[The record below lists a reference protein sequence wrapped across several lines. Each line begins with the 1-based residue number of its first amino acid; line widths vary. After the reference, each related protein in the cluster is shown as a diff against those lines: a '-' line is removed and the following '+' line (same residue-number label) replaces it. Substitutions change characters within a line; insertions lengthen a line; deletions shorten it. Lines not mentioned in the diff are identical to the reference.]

1 MEKIM
6 ENLNQIISL
15 LKESKSQFHVVNNIK
30 EVLLSNGYKQIKE
43 EDEITSIGDYF
54 YIRGGSSIVVININS
69 MDPCSK
75 IIAAHTDSPTFKLKQ
90 NPNVADAK
98 LNRLNVEPYGGAIY
112 YPFFDR
118 PLGVAGRAFFKK
130 ENKVEQVLI
139 DLDAS
144 FIIPSLAIHM
154 DRNVNSSFSPN
165 PKSDSLPL
173 YGMEEDTD
181 ISTYINNKYKDNGEL
196 LSYDLFLY
204 NKVEPTLTGLNKEF
218 LSSSRLDD
226 LASVYSSLL
235 GLISSKNK
243 KGCNIAIYFDSE
255 EVGSSTFNGADS
267 DLLSFAFDK
276 LSSFYKV
283 SKIKLA
289 RNSFCIS
296 ADNAHAI
303 HPAHIDLTDRSNQV
317 YLNSGIAIKYNANM
331 AYTSDAYSSSFI
343 KEMFNKAK
351 LNYQEFSNRSDLRGG
366 STLGNISS
374 TQISLHTV
382 DIGIP
387 QLAMHSCYETLGVN
401 DLLDMVK
408 LADTFYS
415 SIFNLEDDGFEIIGE

>member
-15 LKESKSQFHVVNNIK
+15 LKESKSQFHVVNNIR
-30 EVLLSNGYKQIKE
+30 ETLLSNGYKQIKE
-43 EDEITSIGDYF
+43 EDEITSIGNYF

-90 NPNVADAK
+90 NPNVVDAK

-130 ENKVEQVLI
+130 DNKVEQTLI

-165 PKSDSLPL
+165 PKSDLLPL

-235 GLISSKNK
+235 GLISSKDK

-267 DLLSFAFDK
+267 DLLSFTFDK

-303 HPAHIDLTDRSNQV
+303 HPAHVDLTDRSNQV
-317 YLNSGIAIKYNANM
+317 YLNRGVAIKYNANM

-408 LADTFYS
+408 LASTFYS
-415 SIFNLEDDGFEIIGE
+415 SMFNLEEDGFQILGE

>member
-43 EDEITSIGDYF
+43 EDEITSIGNYF

-90 NPNVADAK
+90 NPNVVDAK

-130 ENKVEQVLI
+130 DNKVEQTLI

-165 PKSDSLPL
+165 PKSDLLPL

-235 GLISSKNK
+235 GLISSKDK

-283 SKIKLA
+283 SKVKLA

-303 HPAHIDLTDRSNQV
+303 HPAHVDLTDRSNQV
-317 YLNSGIAIKYNANM
+317 YLNRGVAIKYNANM

-408 LADTFYS
+408 LASTFYS
-415 SIFNLEDDGFEIIGE
+415 SMFNLEEDGFQILGE

>member
-15 LKESKSQFHVVNNIK
+15 LKESKSQFHVVNNIR
-30 EVLLSNGYKQIKE
+30 ETLLSNGYKQIKE
-43 EDEITSIGDYF
+43 EDKITSIGNYF

-90 NPNVADAK
+90 NPNVIDAK

-130 ENKVEQVLI
+130 DNKVEQTLI

-165 PKSDSLPL
+165 PKSDLLPL

-226 LASVYSSLL
+226 LASVYFSLL
-235 GLISSKNK
+235 GLISSKDK

-283 SKIKLA
+283 SKVKLA

-303 HPAHIDLTDRSNQV
+303 HPAHVDLTDRSNQV
-317 YLNSGIAIKYNANM
+317 YLNRGVAIKYNANM

-408 LADTFYS
+408 LAATFYS
-415 SIFNLEDDGFEIIGE
+415 SIFKLEEDGFQILGE

>member
-6 ENLNQIISL
+6 ENLNQILSL

-30 EVLLSNGYKQIKE
+30 EVLLSNGYTQIKE

-54 YIRGGSSIVVININS
+54 YIRGGSSIVAININS

-90 NPNVADAK
+90 NPNVVDAK

-130 ENKVEQVLI
+130 DNKVEQTLI

-165 PKSDSLPL
+165 PKSDLLPL

-235 GLISSKNK
+235 GLISSKDK

-267 DLLSFAFDK
+267 DLLSFTFDK

-303 HPAHIDLTDRSNQV
+303 HPAHVDLTDRSNQV
-317 YLNSGIAIKYNANM
+317 YLNRGVAIKYNANM

-343 KEMFNKAK
+343 KHLSFNKIYFIFELYHITRKKEIK
-351 LNYQEFSNRSDLRGG
+351 LILF
-366 STLGNISS
+366 
-374 TQISLHTV
+374 
-382 DIGIP
+382 P
-387 QLAMHSCYETLGVN
+387 
-401 DLLDMVK
+401 
-408 LADTFYS
+408 
-415 SIFNLEDDGFEIIGE
+415 

>member
-1 MEKIM
+1 M

-30 EVLLSNGYKQIKE
+30 EVLLSNGYTQIKE
-43 EDEITSIGDYF
+43 EDEITSIGNYF

-90 NPNVADAK
+90 NPNVVDAK
-98 LNRLNVEPYGGAIY
+98 LNRLNIEPYGGAIY

-130 ENKVEQVLI
+130 DNKVEQTLI

-165 PKSDSLPL
+165 PKSDLLPL
-173 YGMEEDTD
+173 YGMEEDAD
-181 ISTYINNKYKDNGEL
+181 ISTYINNRYKDNGEL

-235 GLISSKNK
+235 GLISSKDK

-267 DLLSFAFDK
+267 DLLSFTFDK

-303 HPAHIDLTDRSNQV
+303 HPAHVDLTDRSNQV

-331 AYTSDAYSSSFI
+331 AYTSDGYSSSFM

-408 LADTFYS
+408 LATAFYS
-415 SIFNLEDDGFEIIGE
+415 SMFSLEEDGFQILGE

>member
-1 MEKIM
+1 MES
-6 ENLNQIISL
+6 LNQIISL

-90 NPNVADAK
+90 NPNVTDAK

-130 ENKVEQVLI
+130 DNKVEQVLI

-165 PKSDSLPL
+165 PKSDLLPL
-173 YGMEEDTD
+173 YGMEEDID

-204 NKVEPTLTGLNKEF
+204 NKVEPTLIGLNKEF

-235 GLISSKNK
+235 GLVSSKDK

-267 DLLSFAFDK
+267 DLLLFTFDK

-283 SKIKLA
+283 SKNKLA

-303 HPAHIDLTDRSNQV
+303 HPAHIDLTDGSNQV

-408 LADTFYS
+408 LAAAFYS
-415 SIFNLEDDGFEIIGE
+415 SMFNLEEDGFQILGE

>member
-1 MEKIM
+1 M

-15 LKESKSQFHVVNNIK
+15 LKESKSQFHVVNNIR
-30 EVLLSNGYKQIKE
+30 ETLLSNGYKQIKE
-43 EDEITSIGDYF
+43 EDEITSIGNYF

-90 NPNVADAK
+90 NPNVIDAK

-130 ENKVEQVLI
+130 DNKVEQTLI

-165 PKSDSLPL
+165 PKSDLLPL

-204 NKVEPTLTGLNKEF
+204 NKVESTLTGLNKEF

-235 GLISSKNK
+235 GLISSKDK

-283 SKIKLA
+283 SKVKLA
-289 RNSFCIS
+289 RDSFCIS

-317 YLNSGIAIKYNANM
+317 YLNRGVAIKYNANM

-374 TQISLHTV
+374 TQISLYTV

-408 LADTFYS
+408 LAATFYS
-415 SIFNLEDDGFEIIGE
+415 SIFKLEEDGFQILGE

>member
-15 LKESKSQFHVVNNIK
+15 LKESKSQFHVVNNIR
-30 EVLLSNGYKQIKE
+30 ETLLSNGYKQIKE
-43 EDEITSIGDYF
+43 EDEITSIGNYF

-90 NPNVADAK
+90 NPNVIDAK

-130 ENKVEQVLI
+130 DNKVEQTLI

-165 PKSDSLPL
+165 PKSDLLPL

-235 GLISSKNK
+235 GLISSKDK

-283 SKIKLA
+283 SKVKLA

-303 HPAHIDLTDRSNQV
+303 HPAHVDLTDRSNQV
-317 YLNSGIAIKYNANM
+317 YLNRGVAIKYNANM

-374 TQISLHTV
+374 TQISLYTV

-408 LADTFYS
+408 LAATFYS
-415 SIFNLEDDGFEIIGE
+415 SIFKLEEDGFQILGE

>member
-1 MEKIM
+1 M

-43 EDEITSIGDYF
+43 EDEITSIGNYF

-90 NPNVADAK
+90 NPNVIDAK

-130 ENKVEQVLI
+130 DNKVEQTLI

-165 PKSDSLPL
+165 PKSDLLPL

-235 GLISSKNK
+235 GLISSKDK

-267 DLLSFAFDK
+267 DLLSFTFDK

-303 HPAHIDLTDRSNQV
+303 HPAHVDLTDRSNQV
-317 YLNSGIAIKYNANM
+317 YLNRGVAIKYNANM

-408 LADTFYS
+408 LASTFYS
-415 SIFNLEDDGFEIIGE
+415 SMFNLEEDGFQILGE

>member
-1 MEKIM
+1 M

-15 LKESKSQFHVVNNIK
+15 LKESKSQFHVVNNIR
-30 EVLLSNGYKQIKE
+30 ETLLSNGYKQIKE
-43 EDEITSIGDYF
+43 EDEITSIGNYF

-69 MDPCSK
+69 MDQCSK

-90 NPNVADAK
+90 NPNVVDAK

-130 ENKVEQVLI
+130 DNKVEQTLI

-165 PKSDSLPL
+165 PKSDLLPL
-173 YGMEEDTD
+173 YGMEEDID

-235 GLISSKNK
+235 GLISSKDK

-283 SKIKLA
+283 SKVKLA

-303 HPAHIDLTDRSNQV
+303 HPAHVDLTDRSNQV
-317 YLNSGIAIKYNANM
+317 YLNRGVAIKYNANM

-408 LADTFYS
+408 LASTFYS
-415 SIFNLEDDGFEIIGE
+415 SMFNLEEDGFQILGE

>member
-1 MEKIM
+1 MK
-6 ENLNQIISL
+6 NLNQIISL
-15 LKESKSQFHVVNNIK
+15 LKESKSQFHVINNIR
-30 EVLLSNGYKQIKE
+30 ETLLSNGYKQIKE
-43 EDEITSIGDYF
+43 EDEITSIGNYF

-90 NPNVADAK
+90 NPNVIDAK

-130 ENKVEQVLI
+130 DNKVEQTLI

-165 PKSDSLPL
+165 PKSDLLPL
-173 YGMEEDTD
+173 YGMEEDAD

-235 GLISSKNK
+235 GLISSKDK

-267 DLLSFAFDK
+267 DLLSFTFDK

-303 HPAHIDLTDRSNQV
+303 HPAHVDLTDRSNQV

-331 AYTSDAYSSSFI
+331 AYTSDGYSSSFI

-408 LADTFYS
+408 LATAFYS
-415 SIFNLEDDGFEIIGE
+415 SMFSLEEDGFQILGE

>member
-30 EVLLSNGYKQIKE
+30 EVLLSNGYTQIKE

-54 YIRGGSSIVVININS
+54 YIRGGSSIVAININS
-69 MDPCSK
+69 MDACSK

-90 NPNVADAK
+90 NPNVIDAK

-130 ENKVEQVLI
+130 DNKVEQTLI

-165 PKSDSLPL
+165 PKSDLLPL

-235 GLISSKNK
+235 GLISSKDK

-267 DLLSFAFDK
+267 DLLSFTFDK

-303 HPAHIDLTDRSNQV
+303 HPAHVDLTDRSNQV
-317 YLNSGIAIKYNANM
+317 YLNRGVAIKYNANM

-408 LADTFYS
+408 LASTFYS
-415 SIFNLEDDGFEIIGE
+415 SMFNLEEDGFQILGE

>member
-1 MEKIM
+1 MK
-6 ENLNQIISL
+6 NLNQIISL

-43 EDEITSIGDYF
+43 EDEITSIGNYF

-90 NPNVADAK
+90 NPNVIDAK

-130 ENKVEQVLI
+130 DNKVEQTLI

-165 PKSDSLPL
+165 PKSDLFPL

-235 GLISSKNK
+235 GLISSKDK

-283 SKIKLA
+283 SKVKLA

-303 HPAHIDLTDRSNQV
+303 HPAHVDLTDRSNQV
-317 YLNSGIAIKYNANM
+317 YLNRGVAIKYNANM

-374 TQISLHTV
+374 TQISLYTV

-408 LADTFYS
+408 LAATFYS
-415 SIFNLEDDGFEIIGE
+415 SIFKLEEDGFQILGE

>member
-15 LKESKSQFHVVNNIK
+15 LKESKSQFHVVNNIR
-30 EVLLSNGYKQIKE
+30 ETLLSNGYKQIKE
-43 EDEITSIGDYF
+43 EDKITSIGNYF

-90 NPNVADAK
+90 NPNVIDAK

-130 ENKVEQVLI
+130 DNKVEQTLI

-165 PKSDSLPL
+165 PKSDLLPL

-235 GLISSKNK
+235 GLISSKDK

-267 DLLSFAFDK
+267 DLLSFVFDK

-283 SKIKLA
+283 SKVKLA

-303 HPAHIDLTDRSNQV
+303 HPAHVDLTDRSNQV
-317 YLNSGIAIKYNANM
+317 YLNRGVAIKYNANM

-343 KEMFNKAK
+343 KEMFSKAK

-408 LADTFYS
+408 LAATFYS
-415 SIFNLEDDGFEIIGE
+415 SIFKLEEDGFQILGE

>member
-43 EDEITSIGDYF
+43 EDEITSIGNYF
-54 YIRGGSSIVVININS
+54 YIRGGSSIVAININS

-75 IIAAHTDSPTFKLKQ
+75 IIAAHNDSPTFKLKQ
-90 NPNVADAK
+90 NPNVVDAK

-112 YPFFDR
+112 YHFFDR

-130 ENKVEQVLI
+130 DNKVEQTLI

-165 PKSDSLPL
+165 PKSDLLPL
-173 YGMEEDTD
+173 YGMEEDAD
-181 ISTYINNKYKDNGEL
+181 ISTYINNRYKDNGEL

-267 DLLSFAFDK
+267 DLLSFTFDK
-276 LSSFYKV
+276 LSSFYKI
-283 SKIKLA
+283 SKVKLA

-303 HPAHIDLTDRSNQV
+303 HPAHVDLTDRSNQV
-317 YLNSGIAIKYNANM
+317 YLNKGIAIKYNANM
-331 AYTSDAYSSSFI
+331 AYTSDAYSSSFM
-343 KEMFNKAK
+343 KEIFNMAK
-351 LNYQEFSNRSDLRGG
+351 CNYQEFSNRSDLRGG

-408 LADTFYS
+408 LASTFYS
-415 SIFNLEDDGFEIIGE
+415 SMFSLEEDGFQILGE

>member
-1 MEKIM
+1 M

-15 LKESKSQFHVVNNIK
+15 LKESKSQFHVVNNIR
-30 EVLLSNGYKQIKE
+30 ETLLSNGYKQTKE
-43 EDEITSIGDYF
+43 EDEITSIGNYF

-90 NPNVADAK
+90 NPNVVDAK

-130 ENKVEQVLI
+130 DNKVEQTLI

-165 PKSDSLPL
+165 PKSDLLPL
-173 YGMEEDTD
+173 YGMEEDID

-235 GLISSKNK
+235 GLISSKDK

-267 DLLSFAFDK
+267 DLLSFTFDK

-303 HPAHIDLTDRSNQV
+303 HPAHVDLTDRSNQV
-317 YLNSGIAIKYNANM
+317 YLNRGVAIKYNANM
-331 AYTSDAYSSSFI
+331 TYTSDAYSSSFI

-408 LADTFYS
+408 LASTFYS
-415 SIFNLEDDGFEIIGE
+415 SMFNLEEDGFQILGE

>member
-1 MEKIM
+1 M

-30 EVLLSNGYKQIKE
+30 EVLLSNGYTQIKE

-90 NPNVADAK
+90 NPNVVDAK

-130 ENKVEQVLI
+130 DNKVEQTLI

-165 PKSDSLPL
+165 PKSDLLPL

-235 GLISSKNK
+235 GLISSKDK

-283 SKIKLA
+283 SKVKLA

-303 HPAHIDLTDRSNQV
+303 HPAHVDLTDRSNQV
-317 YLNSGIAIKYNANM
+317 YLNRGVAIKYNANM

-408 LADTFYS
+408 LAVTFYS
-415 SIFNLEDDGFEIIGE
+415 SIFKLEEDGFQILGE

>member
-1 MEKIM
+1 M

-43 EDEITSIGDYF
+43 EDEITSIGNYF
-54 YIRGGSSIVVININS
+54 YVRGGSSKVVININS
-69 MDPCSK
+69 MDACSK

-90 NPNVADAK
+90 NPNVVDAK

-130 ENKVEQVLI
+130 DNKVEQTLI

-165 PKSDSLPL
+165 PKSDLLPL
-173 YGMEEDTD
+173 YGMEEDID

-235 GLISSKNK
+235 GLISSKDK

-267 DLLSFAFDK
+267 DLLSFTFDK

-283 SKIKLA
+283 SKVKLA

-303 HPAHIDLTDRSNQV
+303 HPAHVDLTDRSNQV
-317 YLNSGIAIKYNANM
+317 YLNRGVAIKYNANM

-343 KEMFNKAK
+343 KEMFHKAK

-408 LADTFYS
+408 LASTFYS
-415 SIFNLEDDGFEIIGE
+415 SMFNLEEDGFQILGE

>member
-1 MEKIM
+1 M

-15 LKESKSQFHVVNNIK
+15 LKESKSQFHVINNIR
-30 EVLLSNGYKQIKE
+30 ETLLSNGYKQIKE
-43 EDEITSIGDYF
+43 EDEITSIGNYF

-90 NPNVADAK
+90 NPNVIDAK

-130 ENKVEQVLI
+130 DNKVEQTLI

-165 PKSDSLPL
+165 PKSDLLPL

-235 GLISSKNK
+235 GLISSKDK

-267 DLLSFAFDK
+267 DLLSFVFDK

-283 SKIKLA
+283 SKVKLA

-303 HPAHIDLTDRSNQV
+303 HPAHVDLTDRSNQV
-317 YLNSGIAIKYNANM
+317 YLNRGVAIKYNANM
-331 AYTSDAYSSSFI
+331 AYTSDASSSSFI

-408 LADTFYS
+408 LAATFYS
-415 SIFNLEDDGFEIIGE
+415 SIFKLEEDGFQILGE

>member
-15 LKESKSQFHVVNNIK
+15 LKESKSQFHVVNNIR
-30 EVLLSNGYKQIKE
+30 ETLLSNGYKQIKE
-43 EDEITSIGDYF
+43 EDEITSIGNYF
-54 YIRGGSSIVVININS
+54 YIRGGSSIVIININS

-90 NPNVADAK
+90 NPNVVDAK

-130 ENKVEQVLI
+130 DNKVEQTLI

-165 PKSDSLPL
+165 PKSDLLPL

-235 GLISSKNK
+235 GLISSKDK

-267 DLLSFAFDK
+267 DLLSFVFDK

-283 SKIKLA
+283 SKVKLA

-303 HPAHIDLTDRSNQV
+303 HPAHVDLTDRSNQV
-317 YLNSGIAIKYNANM
+317 YLNRGVAIKYNANM

-343 KEMFNKAK
+343 KEMFSKAK

-408 LADTFYS
+408 LAATFYS
-415 SIFNLEDDGFEIIGE
+415 SIFKLEEDGFQILGE

>member
-1 MEKIM
+1 M

-43 EDEITSIGDYF
+43 EDEITSLGNYF

-130 ENKVEQVLI
+130 DNKVEQVLI

-165 PKSDSLPL
+165 PKSDLLPL

-235 GLISSKNK
+235 GLISSKDK
-243 KGCNIAIYFDSE
+243 KGCNIVIYFDSE

-267 DLLSFAFDK
+267 DLLSFTFDK

-283 SKIKLA
+283 SKVKLA

-296 ADNAHAI
+296 ADNAQAI
-303 HPAHIDLTDRSNQV
+303 HPAHADLTDRSNQV
-317 YLNSGIAIKYNANM
+317 YLNSGVAIKYNANM

-408 LADTFYS
+408 LASTFYS
-415 SIFNLEDDGFEIIGE
+415 SMFKLEEDGFQILGE

>member
-1 MEKIM
+1 M

-118 PLGVAGRAFFKK
+118 PLGVAGRAFFKRD
-130 ENKVEQVLI
+130 NKVEQTLI

-165 PKSDSLPL
+165 PKSDLLPL
-173 YGMEEDTD
+173 YGMEEDID
-181 ISTYINNKYKDNGEL
+181 ISTYINNKYKDNGGL

-235 GLISSKNK
+235 GLISSKDK

-296 ADNAHAI
+296 VDNAHAI
-303 HPAHIDLTDRSNQV
+303 HPAHVDLTDRSNQV

-408 LADTFYS
+408 LAATFYS
-415 SIFNLEDDGFEIIGE
+415 SMFNLEEDGFQILGE

>member
-1 MEKIM
+1 M

-15 LKESKSQFHVVNNIK
+15 LKKSKSQFHVVNNIR
-30 EVLLSNGYKQIKE
+30 ETLLSNGYKQIKE
-43 EDEITSIGDYF
+43 EDEITSIGNYF

-90 NPNVADAK
+90 NPNVVDAK

-130 ENKVEQVLI
+130 DNKVEQTLI

-165 PKSDSLPL
+165 PKSDLLPL
-173 YGMEEDTD
+173 YGMEEDID

-235 GLISSKNK
+235 GLISSKDK

-267 DLLSFAFDK
+267 DLLSFTFDK

-303 HPAHIDLTDRSNQV
+303 HPAHVDLTDRSNQV
-317 YLNSGIAIKYNANM
+317 YLNRGVAIKYNANM

-408 LADTFYS
+408 LAATFYS
-415 SIFNLEDDGFEIIGE
+415 SIFKLEEDGFQILGE

>member
-1 MEKIM
+1 M

-90 NPNVADAK
+90 NPNVIDAK

-130 ENKVEQVLI
+130 DNKVEQTLI

-165 PKSDSLPL
+165 PKSDLLPL

-235 GLISSKNK
+235 GLISSKDK

-267 DLLSFAFDK
+267 DLLSFTFDK

-303 HPAHIDLTDRSNQV
+303 HPAHVDLTDRSNQV
-317 YLNSGIAIKYNANM
+317 YLNRGVAIKYNANM

-408 LADTFYS
+408 LASTFYS
-415 SIFNLEDDGFEIIGE
+415 SMFNLEEDGFQILGE

>member
-1 MEKIM
+1 M

-15 LKESKSQFHVVNNIK
+15 LKESKSQFLVVNNIR
-30 EVLLSNGYKQIKE
+30 ETLLSNGYKQIKE
-43 EDEITSIGDYF
+43 EDEITSIGNYF

-90 NPNVADAK
+90 NPNVIDAK

-130 ENKVEQVLI
+130 DNKVEQTLI

-165 PKSDSLPL
+165 PKSDLLPL

-235 GLISSKNK
+235 GLISSKDK

-283 SKIKLA
+283 SKVKLA

-303 HPAHIDLTDRSNQV
+303 HPAHVDLTDRSNQV
-317 YLNSGIAIKYNANM
+317 YLNRGVAIKYNANM

-408 LADTFYS
+408 LAATFYS
-415 SIFNLEDDGFEIIGE
+415 SIFKLEEDGFQILGE

>member
-1 MEKIM
+1 M

-43 EDEITSIGDYF
+43 EDEITSIGNYF

-90 NPNVADAK
+90 NPNVVDAK

-130 ENKVEQVLI
+130 DNKVEQTLI

-165 PKSDSLPL
+165 PKSDLLPL

-235 GLISSKNK
+235 GLISSKDK

-283 SKIKLA
+283 SKVKLA

-303 HPAHIDLTDRSNQV
+303 HPAHVDLTDRSNQV
-317 YLNSGIAIKYNANM
+317 YLNRGVAIKYNANM

-408 LADTFYS
+408 LASTFYS
-415 SIFNLEDDGFEIIGE
+415 SMFNLEEDGFQILGE

>member
-1 MEKIM
+1 
-6 ENLNQIISL
+6 
-15 LKESKSQFHVVNNIK
+15 
-30 EVLLSNGYKQIKE
+30 
-43 EDEITSIGDYF
+43 
-54 YIRGGSSIVVININS
+54 
-69 MDPCSK
+69 
-75 IIAAHTDSPTFKLKQ
+75 
-90 NPNVADAK
+90 
-98 LNRLNVEPYGGAIY
+98 
-112 YPFFDR
+112 
-118 PLGVAGRAFFKK
+118 
-130 ENKVEQVLI
+130 
-139 DLDAS
+139 
-144 FIIPSLAIHM
+144 M

-165 PKSDSLPL
+165 PKSDLLPL

-235 GLISSKNK
+235 GLISSKDK

-267 DLLSFAFDK
+267 DLLSFTFDK

-283 SKIKLA
+283 SKVKLA

-303 HPAHIDLTDRSNQV
+303 HPAHVDLTDRSNQV
-317 YLNSGIAIKYNANM
+317 YLNSGVAIKYNANM

-408 LADTFYS
+408 LAATFYS
-415 SIFNLEDDGFEIIGE
+415 SMFNLEEDGFQILGE

>member
-30 EVLLSNGYKQIKE
+30 ETLLSNDYKQIKE
-43 EDEITSIGDYF
+43 EDEITSIGNYF

-90 NPNVADAK
+90 NPNVVDAK

-130 ENKVEQVLI
+130 DNKVEQTLI

-165 PKSDSLPL
+165 PKSDLLPL
-173 YGMEEDTD
+173 YGMEEDAD

-267 DLLSFAFDK
+267 DLLSFTFDK

-283 SKIKLA
+283 SKNKLA
-289 RNSFCIS
+289 MNSFCIS

-303 HPAHIDLTDRSNQV
+303 HPAHVDLTDRSNQV
-317 YLNSGIAIKYNANM
+317 YLNSGVAIKYNANM

-408 LADTFYS
+408 LASTFYS
-415 SIFNLEDDGFEIIGE
+415 SMFNLEEDGFQILGE

>member
-15 LKESKSQFHVVNNIK
+15 LKESKSQFHVVNNIR
-30 EVLLSNGYKQIKE
+30 ETLLSNGYKQIKE
-43 EDEITSIGDYF
+43 EDKITSIGNYF

-90 NPNVADAK
+90 NPNVIDAK

-130 ENKVEQVLI
+130 DNKVEQTLI

-165 PKSDSLPL
+165 PKSDLLPL

-235 GLISSKNK
+235 GLISSKDK

-283 SKIKLA
+283 SKVKLA

-303 HPAHIDLTDRSNQV
+303 HPAHVDLTDRSNQV
-317 YLNSGIAIKYNANM
+317 YLNRGVAIKYNANM

-408 LADTFYS
+408 LAATFYS
-415 SIFNLEDDGFEIIGE
+415 SIFKLEEDGFQILGE

>member
-1 MEKIM
+1 M

-43 EDEITSIGDYF
+43 EDEITSLGNYF

-90 NPNVADAK
+90 NPNVVDAK

-130 ENKVEQVLI
+130 DNKVEQVLI

-165 PKSDSLPL
+165 PKSDLLPL
-173 YGMEEDTD
+173 YGTEEDAD
-181 ISTYINNKYKDNGEL
+181 ISTYINNRYKDNGEL

-204 NKVEPTLTGLNKEF
+204 NKVEPTLSGLNKEF

-267 DLLSFAFDK
+267 DLLSFTFDK

-303 HPAHIDLTDRSNQV
+303 HPAHVDLTDRSNQV

-408 LADTFYS
+408 LAATFYS
-415 SIFNLEDDGFEIIGE
+415 SVFKLEEDGFQILGE

>member
-30 EVLLSNGYKQIKE
+30 EVLLSNGYTQIKE

-90 NPNVADAK
+90 NPNVVDAK

-130 ENKVEQVLI
+130 DNKVEQTLI

-165 PKSDSLPL
+165 PKSDLLPL
-173 YGMEEDTD
+173 YGMEEDID

-235 GLISSKNK
+235 GLISSKDK

-283 SKIKLA
+283 SKVKLA

-303 HPAHIDLTDRSNQV
+303 HPAHVDLTDRSNQV
-317 YLNSGIAIKYNANM
+317 YLNRGVAIKYNANM
-331 AYTSDAYSSSFI
+331 TYTSDAYSSSFI

-408 LADTFYS
+408 LASTFYS
-415 SIFNLEDDGFEIIGE
+415 SMFNLEEDGFQILGE

>member
-1 MEKIM
+1 M

-30 EVLLSNGYKQIKE
+30 ETLLSNDYKQIKE
-43 EDEITSIGDYF
+43 EDEITSIGNYF

-90 NPNVADAK
+90 NPNVIDAK

-130 ENKVEQVLI
+130 DNKVEQTLI

-165 PKSDSLPL
+165 PKSDLLPL
-173 YGMEEDTD
+173 YGMEEDAD

-267 DLLSFAFDK
+267 DLLSFTFDK

-283 SKIKLA
+283 SKNKLA
-289 RNSFCIS
+289 MNSFCIS

-303 HPAHIDLTDRSNQV
+303 HPAHVDLTDRSNQV
-317 YLNSGIAIKYNANM
+317 YLNSGVAIKYNANM

-408 LADTFYS
+408 LASTFYS
-415 SIFNLEDDGFEIIGE
+415 SMFNLEEDGFQILGE

>member
-1 MEKIM
+1 M

-15 LKESKSQFHVVNNIK
+15 LKESKSQFHVVNNIR
-30 EVLLSNGYKQIKE
+30 ETLLSNGYKQIKE
-43 EDEITSIGDYF
+43 EDEITSIGNYF

-90 NPNVADAK
+90 NPNVVDAK

-130 ENKVEQVLI
+130 DNKVEQTLI

-165 PKSDSLPL
+165 PKSDLLPL
-173 YGMEEDTD
+173 YGMEEDTN

-235 GLISSKNK
+235 GLISSKDK

-267 DLLSFAFDK
+267 DLLSFTFDK

-303 HPAHIDLTDRSNQV
+303 HPAHVDLTDRSNQV
-317 YLNSGIAIKYNANM
+317 YLNRGVAIKYNANM

-408 LADTFYS
+408 LASTFYS
-415 SIFNLEDDGFEIIGE
+415 SMFNLEEDGFQILGE

>member
-1 MEKIM
+1 M

-30 EVLLSNGYKQIKE
+30 EILLSNGYKQIKE
-43 EDEITSIGDYF
+43 EEEITSIGDYF

-90 NPNVADAK
+90 NPNVIDAK

-130 ENKVEQVLI
+130 DNKVEQTLI

-173 YGMEEDTD
+173 YGMEEDAD
-181 ISTYINNKYKDNGEL
+181 ISTYINNRYKDNGEL

-276 LSSFYKV
+276 LSSFYKI
-283 SKIKLA
+283 SKVKLA

-303 HPAHIDLTDRSNQV
+303 HPAHVDLTDRSNQV
-317 YLNSGIAIKYNANM
+317 YLNSGVAIKYNANM

-408 LADTFYS
+408 LASIFYS
-415 SIFNLEDDGFEIIGE
+415 SMFNLEEDGFQILGE

>member
-1 MEKIM
+1 M

-15 LKESKSQFHVVNNIK
+15 LKESKSQFHVVNNIR
-30 EVLLSNGYKQIKE
+30 ETLLSNGYKQIKE

-130 ENKVEQVLI
+130 DNKVEQVLI

-165 PKSDSLPL
+165 PKSDLLPL
-173 YGMEEDTD
+173 YGTEEDAD
-181 ISTYINNKYKDNGEL
+181 ISTYINNRYKDNGEL

-267 DLLSFAFDK
+267 DLLSFTFDK

-317 YLNSGIAIKYNANM
+317 YLNSGVAIKYNANM

-408 LADTFYS
+408 LAATFYS
-415 SIFNLEDDGFEIIGE
+415 SMFSLKEDGFQILGE

>member
-1 MEKIM
+1 M

-15 LKESKSQFHVVNNIK
+15 LKESKSQFHVVNNIR
-30 EVLLSNGYKQIKE
+30 ETLLSNGYKQIKE
-43 EDEITSIGDYF
+43 EDEITSIGNYF

-90 NPNVADAK
+90 NPNVIDAK

-130 ENKVEQVLI
+130 DNKVEQTLI

-165 PKSDSLPL
+165 PKSDLLPL

-235 GLISSKNK
+235 GLISSKDK

-267 DLLSFAFDK
+267 DLLSFVFDK

-283 SKIKLA
+283 SKVKLA

-303 HPAHIDLTDRSNQV
+303 HPAHVDLTDRSNQV
-317 YLNSGIAIKYNANM
+317 YLNRGVAIKYNANM

-408 LADTFYS
+408 LAATFYS
-415 SIFNLEDDGFEIIGE
+415 SIFKLEEDGFQILGE

>member
-15 LKESKSQFHVVNNIK
+15 LKESKSQFHVVNNIR
-30 EVLLSNGYKQIKE
+30 ETLLSNGYKQIKE
-43 EDEITSIGDYF
+43 EDEITSIGNYF

-90 NPNVADAK
+90 NPNVVDAK

-130 ENKVEQVLI
+130 DNKVEQTLI

-165 PKSDSLPL
+165 PKSDLLPL
-173 YGMEEDTD
+173 YGMEEDTN

-235 GLISSKNK
+235 GLISSKDK

-267 DLLSFAFDK
+267 DLLSFTFDK

-303 HPAHIDLTDRSNQV
+303 HPAHVDLTDRSNQV
-317 YLNSGIAIKYNANM
+317 YLNRGVAIKYNANM

-408 LADTFYS
+408 LASTFYS
-415 SIFNLEDDGFEIIGE
+415 SMFNLEEDGFQILGE

>member
-15 LKESKSQFHVVNNIK
+15 LKESKSQFHVVNNIR
-30 EVLLSNGYKQIKE
+30 ETLLSNGYKQIKE
-43 EDEITSIGDYF
+43 EDEITSIGNYF

-90 NPNVADAK
+90 NPNVIDAK

-130 ENKVEQVLI
+130 DNKVEQTLI

-165 PKSDSLPL
+165 PKSDLLPL

-235 GLISSKNK
+235 GLISSKDK

-267 DLLSFAFDK
+267 DLLSFVFDK

-283 SKIKLA
+283 SKVKLA

-303 HPAHIDLTDRSNQV
+303 HPAHVDLTDRSNQV
-317 YLNSGIAIKYNANM
+317 YLNRGVAIKYNANM

-408 LADTFYS
+408 LAATFYS
-415 SIFNLEDDGFEIIGE
+415 SIFKLEEDGFQILGE